1 MALDH
6 PWTEPPRPGAAIDV
20 LPGIKWL
27 RMPLPFRLD
36 HINLWLLDDGP
47 GWTVVDTGI
56 GLEETRALWERV
68 FAETLDGRP
77 LTRVVVT
84 HFHPDHMG
92 NAGWL
97 TERWR
102 AGLWCTQA
110 EWLYAQWAWLS
121 RDAAAREGRLAHY
134 RRHGCVEAALAQL
147 AGRLNPY
154 PKLVPTLAHEFHGIR
169 DGDTLVVGG
178 RRWEVVTAYGHA
190 PEHACLYCPTAGVLI
205 SGDQVLPKIT
215 TNVSVWPEQPMAN
228 PLRLYLD
235 APHRV
240 ARATRAPGRAPA
252 RRRPPP
258 PAERAPRASRACPRD
273 RESSARR
280 GVPGSRPGPAADRRR
295 AARGGPGRRRGRRA
309 SARRAAW
316 PASSRTRR
324 TRGRGRR
331 GVAGH
336 SPERGEPPEDR
347 LGREPNAEPLEDA
360 GLELRGEG
368 DDVARLRALVR
379 DDGERVAGGEADRP
393 VGVAAPEAGAFDEPG
408 GGELH
413 ARVRLDPARHRGIA
427 REGFDARAV
436 GGADDRVGEERP
448 AAPAVRVAWVEH
460 HRFRAADGEHGLA
473 HLRERWGGHVA
484 GRQVT
489 LDVGVAHG
497 GRAAGPEPVGDGQH
511 DPALRLDAPEAA
523 VAVAEAALRGGE
535 RAELAALRV
544 EDAHRRHRVAHL
556 LTVGPDVLDGR
567 RADEAGDAAQALEP
581 RPAALD
587 ARAHEI
593 VPRLAGRRR
602 QLHRA
607 VHRARRD
614 PAERDPRDDR
624 RDSLVGDDEVRA
636 AAEDAEGEP
645 ATPRPRARV
654 QEPGLVAH
662 LDEVARRAAD
672 TERAVRPER
681 DVLGG
686 RRRGLGP
693 RRGHG
698 SARVGGGRRA
708 REAAGPRWV
717 IGRGTRA
724 PLRSCPRA
732 PRARPRRAACRCPA
746 A

>member
-1 MALDH
+1 MAPDH

-121 RDAAAREGRLAHY
+121 RDAATRERRLAHY

-178 RRWEVVTAYGHA
+178 RRWVRSSSRGAPPSSSPSCSAASSIPTSSASRSARRSPTCASLRTPAASCARSATTAS
-190 PEHACLYCPTAGVLI
+190 TASSRRDGAATA
-205 SGDQVLPKIT
+205 Q
-215 TNVSVWPEQPMAN
+215 E
-228 PLRLYLD
+228 LD

-662 LDEVARRAAD
+662 RDEVARRAAD
-672 TERAVRPER
+672 TDRAVRPER
-681 DVLGG
+681 GG
-686 RRRGLGP
+686 R
-693 RRGHG
+693 
-698 SARVGGGRRA
+698 
-708 REAAGPRWV
+708 
-717 IGRGTRA
+717 
-724 PLRSCPRA
+724 
-732 PRARPRRAACRCPA
+732 
-746 A
+746 